1 MQSRMQMSFRAR
13 RRSAPGRSWWF
24 AGGIDIVFFLVFF
37 PDPSPA
43 DAADDEAAAALRD
56 DGSGGGEETD
66 EGLSR
71 DHWYMSHLAAAQ
83 MTKDVLGNS

>member
-1 MQSRMQMSFRAR
+1 MRDIDAR
-13 RRSAPGRSWWF
+13 FTAVCWVIF
-24 AGGIDIVFFLVFF
+24 AHTLGWH
-37 PDPSPA
+37 
-43 DAADDEAAAALRD
+43 AADEAAAALRD